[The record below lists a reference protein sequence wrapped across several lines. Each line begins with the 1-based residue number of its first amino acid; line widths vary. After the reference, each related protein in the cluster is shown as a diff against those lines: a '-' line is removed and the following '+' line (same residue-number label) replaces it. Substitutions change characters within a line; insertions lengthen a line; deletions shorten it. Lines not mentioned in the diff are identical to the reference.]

1 MKLKQRVRVFWNDF
15 FSAMG
20 EPKPPIYIVE
30 DGPDGGVVVA
40 FKDEDVEGSKMEVKG
55 FFFGFD
61 KRLNAKLF
69 CEVLKGRFSE
79 LTTRKEAFTA
89 GFYVATMFW
98 ILVAAL
104 AFFVVS
110 I

>member
-1 MKLKQRVRVFWNDF
+1 MRLKQQARVFWNDF
-15 FSAMG
+15 FSALK

-79 LTTRKEAFTA
+79 LTSRKEAFTA
-89 GFYVATMFW
+89 GLYVATMFW
-98 ILVAAL
+98 ILMFAL
-104 AFFVVS
+104 ALFAVS
-110 I
+110 V